1 MSAQNTPQT
10 RTSRTT
16 IIVFALVLLFIGLL
30 TAGLLMRHKGRPE
43 KGPAPDFTLQLFD
56 GGTIRLSDLR
66 GKVVVVNF
74 WASWCQP
81 CKDEARDLEEVWQKY
96 KDKDVVFIG
105 INWSDTESK
114 ARAYLKAYGI
124 TYPNGPDL
132 GRRIG
137 QKYRIRGVPE
147 TFIIDKQG
155 NVRAAII
162 RPMSADEL
170 IGYIEP
176 LLGE

>member
-1 MSAQNTPQT
+1 MSDQPAAQPRVT
-10 RTSRTT
+10 RTT
-16 IIVFALVLLFIGLL
+16 IIVFLAVLLFMAIL

-43 KGPAPDFTLQLFD
+43 EGPAPDFTLQLFD
-56 GGTIRLSDLR
+56 GGSIRLSDLK
-66 GKVVVVNF
+66 GKVVILNF

-81 CKDEARDLEEVWQKY
+81 CKDEARDLERVWQMY

-105 INWSDTESK
+105 VNWSDTEAK
-114 ARAYLKAYGI
+114 AREYLRVYGV

-155 NVRAAII
+155 NVRKVII
-162 RPMSADEL
+162 RPMTEEEL
-170 IGYIEP
+170 ISYIEQ